1 MMAQVFGSS
10 MFALDSFNRI
20 YTQIRSQL
28 QLSRNYDNFFFFL
41 QVTEKE
47 LKAVT

>member
-1 MMAQVFGSS
+1 MAQVFGFS

-28 QLSRNYDNFFFFL
+28 QLSRNYDNFFFL

-47 LKAVT
+47 LEAVT